1 MKSRNYNHTFGVR
14 YAIVITL
21 LLGIAI
27 LLSPFKVMAEGN
39 NDVSANPTLVLSYT
53 SGEETAIMKYVS
65 DVNNYTLDTAGV
77 SLLTFVNEGETTK
90 NGNSSGVLT
99 LDFTTYRNLNQ
110 EKKSAVMKHILESIK
125 DSDISSVASNKIYNF
140 IQSQD
145 ESTASLVRQLSND
158 VDADF
163 SEAYMMFKPFS
174 GVLGIILGVFAI
186 AIFVTLTMMVL
197 VDLSYIVI
205 PIIRDFLTQPQG
217 KPKFVSNEAW
227 YAVKEV
233 DGENHSNKNVLTVYL
248 KKKTMQFVALS
259 ICILYLLS
267 GQIYILIGNLMDMF
281 RGILG

>member
-27 LLSPFKVMAEGN
+27 LLSPFKVMATGS
-39 NDVSANPTLVLSYT
+39 DVEANPTLTLSYS
-53 SGEETAIMKYVS
+53 SGEDTAIRGYVS
-65 DVNNYTLDTAGV
+65 KVNNYTVNTTGV
-77 SLLTFVNEGETTK
+77 SLLTFTNKGSTASDST
-90 NGNSSGVLT
+90 NAGVLT
-99 LDFTTYRNLNQ
+99 LDFTTYRNLSQ
-110 EKKSAVMKHILESIK
+110 EEKSDVMQFALENIK
-125 DSDISSVASNKIYNF
+125 DSGISTMASNKIYNF
-140 IQSQD
+140 IESQD

-158 VDADF
+158 VNADF
-163 SEAYMMFKPFS
+163 AEAYMMFKPFS
-174 GVLGIILGVFAI
+174 GVLGIVLGVFAI
-186 AIFVTLTMMVL
+186 AIFVTLTLMIL

-281 RGILG
+281 RGMLG

>member
-1 MKSRNYNHTFGVR
+1 MANIKKNYISRVR

-21 LLGIAI
+21 LLGVAI
-27 LLSPFKVMAEGN
+27 LLSPFKVMADVNAKPTLAISCNSADYNLILTSASDINTSAGFN
-39 NDVSANPTLVLSYT
+39 FITVSASTQVGNT
-53 SGEETAIMKYVS
+53 SS
-65 DVNNYTLDTAGV
+65 CNV
-77 SLLTFVNEGETTK
+77 SLDMTTYKNYEQSVKTSIMESALTTIS
-90 NGNSSGVLT
+90 NSSMST
-99 LDFTTYRNLNQ
+99 MSRNKL
-110 EKKSAVMKHILESIK
+110 
-125 DSDISSVASNKIYNF
+125 YNF
-140 IQSQD
+140 IESQD

-158 VDADF
+158 VNADF
-163 SEAYMMFKPFS
+163 AEAYMMFKPFS
-174 GVLGIILGVFAI
+174 GVVGIILGVFAI

-205 PIIRDFLTQPQG
+205 PMIRDFLTPSSANA

-233 DGENHSNKNVLTVYL
+233 DGANDTQKNVLLIYL

-267 GQIYILIGNLMDMF
+267 GEIYILIGNLMDMF

>member
-27 LLSPFKVMAEGN
+27 LLSPFKVMATGS
-39 NDVSANPTLVLSYT
+39 DVEANPTLTLSYS
-53 SGEETAIMKYVS
+53 SGEDTAITGYVS
-65 DVNNYTLDTAGV
+65 KVNNYTVNTTGV
-77 SLLTFVNEGETTK
+77 SLLTFTNKGSTASDST
-90 NGNSSGVLT
+90 NAGVLT
-99 LDFTTYRNLNQ
+99 LDFTTYRNLSQ
-110 EKKSAVMKHILESIK
+110 EEKSDVMQFALENIK
-125 DSDISSVASNKIYNF
+125 DSGISTMASNKIYNF
-140 IQSQD
+140 IESQD

-158 VDADF
+158 VNADF
-163 SEAYMMFKPFS
+163 AEAYMMFKPFS
-174 GVLGIILGVFAI
+174 GALGIVLGVFAI
-186 AIFVTLTMMVL
+186 AIFVTLTLMVL

-281 RGILG
+281 RGMLG

>member
-27 LLSPFKVMAEGN
+27 LLSPFKVMAEGD
-39 NDVSANPTLVLSYT
+39 DVEANPTLTISYI
-53 SGEETAIMKYVS
+53 SGEETSIRTYVNK
-65 DVNNYTLDTAGV
+65 VNNFSSNEADMN
-77 SLLTFVNEGETTK
+77 LLEFTNEGDTTG
-90 NGNSSGVLT
+90 NGTYAGVLT
-99 LDFTTYRNLNQ
+99 LDFTIYKNLNQ
-110 EKKSAVMKHILESIK
+110 EQKSNIMQYALENLK
-125 DSDISSVASNKIYNF
+125 DSGISTMASNKIYNF

-158 VDADF
+158 VNADF
-163 SEAYMMFKPFS
+163 AEAYMMFKPFS
-174 GVLGIILGVFAI
+174 GALGIVLGVFAI
-186 AIFVTLTMMVL
+186 AIFVTLTMMIL

-205 PIIRDFLTQPQG
+205 PMVRDFLTQPQG

-233 DGENHSNKNVLTVYL
+233 DGENHSNKNVLVVYF

-281 RGILG
+281 RGMLG

>member
-27 LLSPFKVMAEGN
+27 LLSPFKVMATGS
-39 NDVSANPTLVLSYT
+39 DVEANPTLTLSYS
-53 SGEETAIMKYVS
+53 SGEDTAITRYVS
-65 DVNNYTLDTAGV
+65 KVNNYTVNTTGV
-77 SLLTFVNEGETTK
+77 SLLTFTNKGSTASDLT
-90 NGNSSGVLT
+90 NAGVLT
-99 LDFTTYRNLNQ
+99 LDFTTYRNLSQ
-110 EKKSAVMKHILESIK
+110 EEKSDVMQFALENIK
-125 DSDISSVASNKIYNF
+125 DSGISTMASNKIYNF
-140 IQSQD
+140 IESQD

-158 VDADF
+158 VNADF
-163 SEAYMMFKPFS
+163 AEAYMMFKPFS
-174 GVLGIILGVFAI
+174 GALGIVLGVFAI
-186 AIFVTLTMMVL
+186 AIFVTLTLMIL

-281 RGILG
+281 RGMLG

>member
-27 LLSPFKVMAEGN
+27 LLSPFKVMATGS
-39 NDVSANPTLVLSYT
+39 DVEANPTLTLSYS
-53 SGEETAIMKYVS
+53 SGEDTAITGYVS
-65 DVNNYTLDTAGV
+65 KVNNYTVNTTGV
-77 SLLTFVNEGETTK
+77 SLLTFTNKGSTASDST
-90 NGNSSGVLT
+90 NAGVLT
-99 LDFTTYRNLNQ
+99 LDFTTYRNLSQ
-110 EKKSAVMKHILESIK
+110 EEKSDVMQFALENIK
-125 DSDISSVASNKIYNF
+125 DSGISTMASNKIYNF
-140 IQSQD
+140 IESQD

-158 VDADF
+158 VNADF
-163 SEAYMMFKPFS
+163 AEAYMMFKPFS
-174 GVLGIILGVFAI
+174 GALGIVLGIFAI
-186 AIFVTLTMMVL
+186 AIFVTLTLMVL

-233 DGENHSNKNVLTVYL
+233 DGENHSNKNVLTIYL

-281 RGILG
+281 RGMLG